1 MTQNAQ
7 NILSDL
13 STLTKVS
20 SKTLTTL
27 TGLESLCISSAIAD
41 AKIQEADTIQ
51 LNIGLGILSVAL
63 DTMTCKFMPSAQLK
77 HNIKRAIDGKVDPLE
92 NTLEEAMIAK
102 LTAAC
107 EELI

>member
-1 MTQNAQ
+1 MTQNTQ

-20 SKTLTTL
+20 LKTLTAL
-27 TGLESLCISSAIAD
+27 ADLENLCISSAIAD
-41 AKIQEADTIQ
+41 AKLQEADTIQ
-51 LNIGLGILSVAL
+51 LNIGLGTLSVAL

-77 HNIKRAIDGKVDPLE
+77 HNIKRAVEGKADPLE
-92 NTLEEAMIAK
+92 NTLEQAMIEK

-107 EELI
+107 EDFI